1 MPRSTVAESNLDAT
15 SVRSTLPATT
25 TVNSRAPPA
34 ALPAKNAVH
43 RKISKGNRPLHG
55 ANAFVRTAI
64 SRSRGESIMRH
75 PVTPQALHPKPMH
88 MVGQDQDFLISA
100 EHNFFLYAVE

>member
-25 TVNSRAPPA
+25 TVNSRAPPI

-43 RKISKGNRPLHG
+43 RKISSGKRPLHG
-55 ANAFVRTAI
+55 ANALVSMAI
-64 SRSRGESIMRH
+64 SLSRGESMMRH
-75 PVTPQALHPKPMH
+75 PVTPQALHPNPMH
-88 MVGQDQDFLISA
+88 MLGCKVDAIL
-100 EHNFFLYAVE
+100 LL